1 MEKKLLFVICSII
14 IISISPQV
22 FADED
27 LDELLQQEN
36 GVLIE
41 QQKIIFEIG
50 KHSDIHIK
58 HVIETGA
65 WGDDRPRIIG
75 ILPGMQSN
83 LTVEDE
89 DGDKYSFSYDKE
101 TFEKSKYIILKQ
113 KLGNYDLIVEYDL
126 NDFMKLKKGKW
137 MKELEYNFDLI
148 IMFEDNVDLIFANS
162 RPVNMNDAKGIN
174 CVGCNLVL
182 EFFDNDRKIQKDVLV
197 GGEKYEIDILTD
209 GEISEWNFVGGG
221 SQILNFNVENED
233 QLFVLKIPF
242 ELFLNPYDVYLT
254 EKDDKLLDQIDKI
267 RKTEFSQDET
277 HVKLLFRTNSEGTIS
292 IVGATPEE
300 HQKTINRIEKTKS
313 QEQENPI
320 PEEREKGIAVPIPGR
335 TPVQENISEYSRD
348 GVLIDESELSFADN
362 LDRDTNQSVFEPTT
376 VTIIIVGII
385 SVVVI
390 GFVIKLKK
398 S

>member
-1 MEKKLLFVICSII
+1 MEKKILFIIFSIVL
-14 IISISPQV
+14 ISISPQV

-27 LDELLQQEN
+27 LDALLQQEN

-50 KHSDIHIK
+50 KHSDIHVK
-58 HVIETGA
+58 HVIDTGA
-65 WGDDRPRIIG
+65 WSENRPRIIE

-83 LTVEDE
+83 LTVTDE

-113 KLGNYDLIVEYDL
+113 KLGNYDLIAEYDL
-126 NDFMKLKKGKW
+126 NDFMKLKNGKW
-137 MKELEYNFDLI
+137 MSKLEYNSDLQ
-148 IMFEDNVDLIFANS
+148 IMFEDDIDLIFVNS

-182 EFFDNDRKIQKDVLV
+182 EFFENDEIIQKDVLV
-197 GGEKYEIDILTD
+197 GGEKYEIDVLTD

-221 SQILNFNVENED
+221 SQILSFNVENEE
-233 QLFVLKIPF
+233 QLVVLKIPF
-242 ELFLNPYDVYLT
+242 KLFLNPYDVYLT

-320 PEEREKGIAVPIPGR
+320 PEERERGVVVPIPGR
-335 TPVQENISEYSRD
+335 TPVQENISEFSRD
-348 GVLIDESELSFADN
+348 GVLIEESELSFADN
-362 LDRDTNQSVFEPTT
+362 LDRNTDQSVFEPTT
-376 VTIIIVGII
+376 VIIIVGII
-385 SVVVI
+385 SAIIV

>member
-233 QLFVLKIPF
+233 QLCVWKIPF
-242 ELFLNPYDVYLT
+242 ELLLNPYGVYWT